1 MTQLSDP
8 EFQEW
13 LNAVERKER
22 IPSSLSADDVADL
35 QFAQYLFEHRAV
47 APPVLRG
54 KSRSKRIVAAL
65 TQQQWGWR
73 LATVALL
80 VLLLLVAFGDSSG
93 TARAQIFKALGL
105 DDDQLWVATLPVI
118 FEGERYDPEAFNW
131 LFQERLQEETLILVP
146 DKDEDGYPI
155 LFAFQTPEEARLF
168 LEETRNRLPR
178 SPGVERSSDGQ

>member
-13 LNAVERKER
+13 LNAVERREH
-22 IPSSLSADDVADL
+22 IPSSLPPDDVADL

-54 KSRSKRIVAAL
+54 KFRSKGMVKAL

-80 VLLLLVAFGDSSG
+80 VLLLLVAFSGSSG
-93 TARAQIFKALGL
+93 TARAQLFKALGL
-105 DDDQLWVATLPVI
+105 EDDQLWVATLPVI
-118 FEGERYDPEAFNW
+118 FEGKRYDPEAFNR
-131 LFQERLQEETLILVP
+131 LVQERLQEETLILVP
-146 DKDEDGYPI
+146 DEDEDGYPI
-155 LFAFQTPEEARLF
+155 LFAFRTPEEARLF